1 MNRPVQP
8 LHACESLARRP
19 ATPPFC
25 PYGDRAARRRR
36 SLARIVQC
44 RSTGL
49 PLSQADGAARPVAD
63 QATFNSRHPA
73 ILVLLLT
80 QSRLASCR
88 TRDATRGTFVL
99 SNGAVAVHLETGKT
113 VRVAAHAPWNSPLL
127 DSRQPSLTSSRW
139 NAPSPTGY
147 PGHQRRNNGRSSRG
161 RSIPRNAAGI
171 RTSRRFDR

>member
-25 PYGDRAARRRR
+25 PYGDRAASRRR

-63 QATFNSRHPA
+63 QPTFNSRHPA

-99 SNGAVAVHLETGKT
+99 SNGAVEVHIETGKT
-113 VRVAAHAPWNSPLL
+113 VRVAAHAMDLA
-127 DSRQPSLTSSRW
+127 SRQPPAIAHVEPLER
-139 NAPSPTGY
+139 PSPTGY

-171 RTSRRFDR
+171 RASRRFDR